1 MPPKLGSAEWVMN
14 RVEVAVGGFGGGK
27 FTELGSD
34 LGGNAEY
41 LRKPKLNICKQIDLA
56 SKNPFQEAY
65 LGG

>member
-1 MPPKLGSAEWVMN
+1 MN